1 MTMDDDTRAREQAQA
16 QLDNVRALIARWDCA
31 QAGHD
36 PDACPEAV
44 ECTDCEDGTI
54 QVVEN
59 GEIVTEECPTC
70 AGHCR
75 TWDTAAHDGLMY
87 DEYHDE
93 DQASE
98 AISEDAL
105 QVLIRSD
112 WTTPGADMEPAEYV
126 ILLCTGGPAVRI
138 HGDLNEYGEP
148 DRAWLEHQDWGEP
161 WQEFAGDND
170 QVAARG
176 DLVTYSAQ
184 FLYGE

>member
-98 AISEDAL
+98 AISEDPL
-105 QVLIRSD
+105 SVEVRSG
-112 WTTPGADMEPAEYV
+112 WTTLGNDLEPEEYA

-138 HGDLNEYGEP
+138 RGELDSDGDP
-148 DRAWLEHQDWGEP
+148 CRAWIEYQDWGTP
-161 WQEFAGDND
+161 WREYHDGHDAPALLAYAGH
-170 QVAARG
+170 
-176 DLVTYSAQ
+176 
-184 FLYGE
+184 FLGGF